1 MRFFLNKNTGIVLL
15 IIMFSLNNTAFAL
28 DAGLTDIVVTNTQD
42 DLLLYFKVEGAFR
55 EKMKKAVLNGIPA
68 TFSFFINLH
77 RVRNFWI
84 DEKIADIKITHTV
97 KYNSLKKEFVVKRPG
112 QKNRSVTTQ
121 SFKEARN
128 LMSEIAGLKII
139 PLSRLK
145 KGCRYQIRA
154 KAELSKLT
162 LPLYLHYVLIFLSF
176 WDFET
181 DWYTY
186 DFTF

>member
-1 MRFFLNKNTGIVLL
+1 MKFFLNKKTVIVLF
-15 IIMFSLNNTAFAL
+15 IIIFSLNNTAFAL
-28 DAGLTDIVVTNTQD
+28 DDGLRDIVVTNTQD

-55 EKMKKAVLNGIPA
+55 EKMNKAILNGIPA

-84 DEKIADIKITHTV
+84 DKKIAGIKITHTV
-97 KYNSLKKEFVVKRPG
+97 KYNNLKKEFVVKRPG
-112 QKNRSVTTQ
+112 EKNRSVTTQ
-121 SFKEARN
+121 SFKEVRN
-128 LMSEIAGLKII
+128 LMSEIAGLKVI

-145 KGCRYQIRA
+145 KGCQYQIRA

-162 LPLYLHYVLIFLSF
+162 LPFYLHYVLIFLSF